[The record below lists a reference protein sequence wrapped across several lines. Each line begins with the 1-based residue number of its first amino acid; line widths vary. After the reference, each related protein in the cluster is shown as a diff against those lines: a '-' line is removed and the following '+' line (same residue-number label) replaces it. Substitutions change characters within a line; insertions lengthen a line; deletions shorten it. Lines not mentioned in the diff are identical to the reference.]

1 MSNGIVK
8 QAVEVIKQE
17 SPGVYPLRTLAI
29 KKACGCPLFQPC
41 LKCGKYLDKA
51 EFEAGVKAQTEPV
64 ASNAGIEAIR
74 EVLADNS
81 RLMKVVMETNER
93 LKQDYA
99 TMTEQKDMFAK
110 ENAVLKRCLSQS
122 VNTDDAEVRETEQYL
137 SDCQNELARVRKD
150 FDEAVSTIQRRDV
163 SITELKQN
171 NKELHQSQM
180 SAVKHQE
187 DLMRQIRQA
196 MIQNESHRANLESS
210 LDTIHSLKQQIN
222 ALSKQ
227 SRGF

>member
-1 MSNGIVK
+1 MSNVISHVLPIP
-8 QAVEVIKQE
+8 QPEVIKSE
-17 SPGVYPLRTLAI
+17 SPGVYPLSSLAA

-41 LKCGKYLDKA
+41 YKCGKYLDKK

-64 ASNAGIEAIR
+64 ASNAGIESIR

-93 LKQDYA
+93 LKEDYA
-99 TMTEQKDMFAK
+99 AMTK
-110 ENAVLKRCLSQS
+110 ENAVLKRRLIDNVNIDADETSSREEYLLSVQ
-122 VNTDDAEVRETEQYL
+122 Q
-137 SDCQNELARVRKD
+137 ELARVRKEND
-150 FDEAVSTIQRRDV
+150 I
-163 SITELKQN
+163 LKQN
-171 NKELHQSQM
+171 NNELHQSQM

-227 SRGF
+227 SRGL

>member
-1 MSNGIVK
+1 MSNVISHVAPANK
-8 QAVEVIKQE
+8 PEVIKQE
-17 SPGVYPLRTLAI
+17 APGVYPLRSLAV

-41 LKCGKYLDKA
+41 YKCGKYLDKA
-51 EFEAGVKAQTEPV
+51 EFDAGVKAQTEPV

-93 LKQDYA
+93 LKQELA

-110 ENAVLKRCLSQS
+110 ENAVLKRELIDNVNVDADETSSRERYLLSVQ
-122 VNTDDAEVRETEQYL
+122 E
-137 SDCQNELARVRKD
+137 ELARVRKH
-150 FDEAVSTIQRRDV
+150 
-163 SITELKQN
+163 
-171 NKELHQSQM
+171 NKELHESQM

-227 SRGF
+227 GRGF

>member
-1 MSNGIVK
+1 MSNVIENQSPVSK
-8 QAVEVIKQE
+8 PEVIKQE
-17 SPGVYPLRTLAI
+17 APGVYPLRSLAV

-41 LKCGKYLDKA
+41 YKCGKYLDKK

-74 EVLADNS
+74 DVMADNS

-93 LKQDYA
+93 LKQELA

-110 ENAVLKRCLSQS
+110 ENAVLKRELIDNVNIDADETSSREEYTLRLQTELSK
-122 VNTDDAEVRETEQYL
+122 
-137 SDCQNELARVRKD
+137 VRKD
-150 FDEAVSTIQRRDV
+150 YDT
-163 SITELKQN
+163 LKQN
-171 NKELHQSQM
+171 NKELHQSQL

-227 SRGF
+227 GRGF

>member
-1 MSNGIVK
+1 MSNVI
-8 QAVEVIKQE
+8 QHQSQPEVIKPE
-17 SPGVYPLRTLAI
+17 SPGVYPLSSLAV

-41 LKCGKYLDKA
+41 YKCGKYLDKK

-64 ASNAGIEAIR
+64 ASNAGIESVR
-74 EVLADNS
+74 EMVADNS

-93 LKQDYA
+93 LKQELA
-99 TMTEQKDMFAK
+99 KMTE
-110 ENAVLKRCLSQS
+110 ENAVLKKMAHNYLNEK
-122 VNTDDAEVRETEQYL
+122 VKDDDEETREREQYL
-137 SDCQNELARVRKD
+137 SDVQMTLALVRKEND
-150 FDEAVSTIQRRDV
+150 T
-163 SITELKQN
+163 LKQN

>member
-1 MSNGIVK
+1 MSN
-8 QAVEVIKQE
+8 VISHVLPIAQPEAIKAE
-17 SPGVYPLRTLAI
+17 APGVYPLRSLAV

-99 TMTEQKDMFAK
+99 TMTEQKEMFAK

-122 VNTDDAEVRETEQYL
+122 VNTDEAEVRETEQYL
-137 SDCQNELARVRKD
+137 SDCQNELARVRKEND
-150 FDEAVSTIQRRDV
+150 T
-163 SITELKQN
+163 LKQN

-196 MIQNESHRANLESS
+196 MIQNESHRASLESS

>member
-1 MSNGIVK
+1 MSNVITHVPVP
-8 QAVEVIKQE
+8 QPEVIKPE
-17 SPGVYPLRTLAI
+17 SPGVYPLKSLAA

-41 LKCGKYLDKA
+41 YKCGKYLDKK

-64 ASNAGIEAIR
+64 ASNAGIESIR

-93 LKQDYA
+93 LKQELA

-110 ENAVLKRCLSQS
+110 ENAILKRCLSQS
-122 VNTDDAEVRETEQYL
+122 VNTDEAEVRETEQYL
-137 SDCQNELARVRKD
+137 SDVQQELARVRKEND
-150 FDEAVSTIQRRDV
+150 T
-163 SITELKQN
+163 LKQN